1 MEMTSL
7 KTILQ
12 QSGIAGCGGAGF
24 PAYAKLG
31 ANIDTVILNCAEC
44 EPLFKLHRQLLET
57 YAEEIIATLDLLCG
71 ALGAE
76 RFIIAVKGA
85 YKQTVDAANAAVK
98 DYARGSVCLL
108 EEVYPAGDEVIT
120 VYEATGRI
128 VPAGGIPAMVGC
140 VVYNVE
146 TVLNMHAALE
156 EGKAITHKYVTVAGE
171 VKHPATYRVPLGMRY
186 DELVALCGGAT
197 VEEPVYFAGGPMTGR
212 IASASDVVT
221 KTTNGILIMP
231 QNHYIIQKRMQK
243 TKVSIARTMSSCCQC
258 RGCTDLC
265 PRNLLGHP
273 ITPSD
278 FMRAASH
285 GDVRQSEAVLGALYC
300 SQCGLCEMY
309 SCIQGLN
316 PRSLIGEAK
325 MGFARQGVRP
335 TVVENNGSAK
345 AERPYRKVP
354 MRRLIARLNLEKY
367 DVPAPVKTDEIHPA
381 QVKLQ
386 LSQHIGKPATAIVKK
401 GEKVKAGQLLAE
413 AAKDALS
420 LPVHAPFDGEV
431 VKVTETAIVL
441 KGTKK

>member
-1 MEMTSL
+1 MELTSL

-12 QSGIAGCGGAGF
+12 EKGIAGCGGAGF

-44 EPLFKLHRQLLET
+44 EPLFKLHRQLLEMH
-57 YAEEIIATLDLLCG
+57 ADEVVSVLELLCD
-71 ALGAE
+71 ALGAA

-85 YKQTVDAANAAVK
+85 YKATVEAANAAICDSK
-98 DYARGSVCLL
+98 RGEVCLL

-128 VPAGGIPAMVGC
+128 VPAGGIPAAVGC

-146 TVLNMHAALE
+146 TVLNMHYALE
-156 EGKAITHKYVTVAGE
+156 ENSAVTHKYVTVAGE
-171 VKHPATYRVPLGMRY
+171 VKHPATFRVPLGTRF
-186 DELVALCGGAT
+186 DELVKLCGGITTEDA
-197 VEEPVYFAGGPMTGR
+197 VYFAGGPMTGR
-212 IASASDVVT
+212 IAAASDVVT

-278 FMRAASH
+278 FMRAASY
-285 GDVRQSEAVLGALYC
+285 GDARHTEAVLGALYC

-316 PRSLIGEAK
+316 PRSLLGEAK
-325 MGFARQGVRP
+325 MAFAKQGIRP

-367 DVPAPVKTDEIHPA
+367 DVNAPIQEKELVPKQLSVP
-381 QVKLQ
+381 
-386 LSQHIGKPATAIVKK
+386 LSQHIGKSAEAIVKK
-401 GEKVKAGQLLAE
+401 GDKVKTGDVLAV

-420 LPVHAPFDGEV
+420 LPVHAPMDAEV
-431 VKVTETAIVL
+431 VKVTDKAIVL
-441 KGTKK
+441 KGLTK

>member
-1 MEMTSL
+1 MEMTNL

-12 QSGIAGCGGAGF
+12 NSGIAGCGGAGF
-24 PAYAKLG
+24 PAYAKLSDK
-31 ANIDTVILNCAEC
+31 IDTVILNCAEC
-44 EPLFKLHRQLLET
+44 EPLFKLHRQLLEAN
-57 YAEEIIATLDLLCG
+57 AEEIIAMLDLLCT
-71 ALGAE
+71 AMNAE
-76 RFIIAVKGA
+76 RFIVAVKGA
-85 YKQTVDAANAAVK
+85 YKQTVDAVNAAVK
-98 DYARGSVCLL
+98 DYTRGSVCLL

-146 TVLNMHAALE
+146 TVLNIHRAVE
-156 EGKAITHKYVTVAGE
+156 EEKAVTHKYVTVAGE
-171 VKHPATYRVPLGMRY
+171 VKNPATYRVPLGMRY

-197 VEEPVYFAGGPMTGR
+197 VETPVYFAGGPMTGR

-243 TKVSIARTMSSCCQC
+243 TKVSIARTMSTCCQC

-285 GDVRQSEAVLGALYC
+285 SDARQSEAVFGALYC

-325 MGFARQGVRP
+325 MSFAKQGVRP

-367 DVPAPVKTDEIHPA
+367 DVPAPVKTDEIKPT

-386 LSQHIGKPATAIVKK
+386 LSQHIGKPATAIVQK
-401 GEKVKAGQLLAE
+401 GDKVLAGQLIAE

-420 LPVHAPFDGEV
+420 LPVHASIDGEV
-431 VKVTETAIVL
+431 VKITDTAIVL